1 MTAFSAQVKNW
12 TAKAQRNGAMVH
24 RQAVRHLYDGLI
36 ALTPVLTGNARRSWA
51 LSTVAMPVIRPGVEF
66 TAAPD
71 VTLEIA
77 NIELGKT
84 AYIGGQAEYLPRL
97 NWGFTGTDSLGRK
110 YNQAGR
116 FFLEQNAAKWPQY
129 VARAAREV
137 GE

>member
-12 TAKAQRNGAMVH
+12 SEKAKRNSTLVH
-24 RQAVRHLYDGLI
+24 RQAVRHLYDGLVS
-36 ALTPVLTGNARRSWA
+36 LTPVLTGNARRSWA

-66 TAAPD
+66 SAAPE

-110 YNQAGR
+110 YKQAGR
-116 FFLEQNAAKWPQY
+116 FFLELNAA
-129 VARAAREV
+129 
-137 GE
+137 